1 MAGSSDLESHTHGVE
16 TAAAAAGHRSI
27 HMIDDLSE
35 EVTGPH
41 SDSCVLALYHS
52 EIVMDPGRGNGRKVE
67 ARVMHDLH

>member
-16 TAAAAAGHRSI
+16 MAVAAGHRSI

-35 EVTGPH
+35 EVTDPH
-41 SDSCVLALYHS
+41 SGSCVLALYHS
-52 EIVMDPGRGNGRKVE
+52 EIAMDPGRGNGRKVE